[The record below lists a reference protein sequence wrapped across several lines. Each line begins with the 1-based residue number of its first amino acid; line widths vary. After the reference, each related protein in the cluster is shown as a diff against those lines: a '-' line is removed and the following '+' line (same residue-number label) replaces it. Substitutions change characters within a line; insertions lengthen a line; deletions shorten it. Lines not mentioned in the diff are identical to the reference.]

1 MKKESEKSLHAIIEA
16 AGTTSSSKLR
26 RRIGIGA
33 VVLVVLCVLVRTGMA
48 GDKPPMPSFETIPL
62 ARGEISLVVT
72 ATGNL
77 EPTDEVTVGSELSG
91 TVLEVYV
98 DTNSIVHK
106 GDPLAKLDTSIL
118 EQEILSSRANLL
130 SAKASVAQA
139 KATQVEAD
147 ATLARARKLRELSDG
162 RLPSQ
167 ADFDSATATALRAA
181 ADLQAAEAKVSVAEA
196 TLSINERDLE
206 KAIIISPIDGIVLSR
221 EIEPGQTVAASFTA
235 PELFVIAQSLEHMKL
250 TVTVAEADIGRLQ
263 EGQEAS
269 FTVDAW
275 PGRVYQADVLKVAY
289 GSTVTD
295 NVVTYETEMGVE
307 NSDMSLRPG
316 MTATADIKAASSE
329 NTYIVPTTA
338 LRFKPQAQEGTAA
351 PQKKSFLQSIVPM
364 PPRVRQPGHS
374 NGQNSKRLKSGSSR
388 IWVLMD
394 GIPQPIMVKTGLSE
408 GANIEIIGEG
418 LSDGMQIIIREK

>member
-1 MKKESEKSLHAIIEA
+1 MKKESEKALAAIIKA
-16 AGTTSSSKLR
+16 AGTSPSSRLR
-26 RRIGIGA
+26 KRVGLGLIA
-33 VVLVVLCVLVRTGMA
+33 LVVVIALARTSMA
-48 GDKPPMPSFETIPL
+48 GNEPPPPSFETTPL
-62 ARGEISLVVT
+62 KRGEISLVIT

-139 KATQVEAD
+139 QATLVEAE
-147 ATLARARKLRELSDG
+147 ATLARAEKLRELSNG

-167 ADFDSATATALRAA
+167 ADFDSATATALRAK

-206 KAIIISPIDGIVLSR
+206 KAIISSPIDGIVLSR
-221 EIEPGQTVAASFTA
+221 DIEPGQTVAASFTA

-250 TVTVAEADIGRLQ
+250 IVTVAEADIGRLQ
-263 EGQEAS
+263 AGQKAS

-275 PGRVYQADVLKVAY
+275 PGRVYTADVLKVAY

-316 MTATADIKAASSE
+316 MTATADIEVASSE
-329 NTYIVPTTA
+329 DAFIVPATA
-338 LRFKPQAQEGTAA
+338 LRYEPKA
-351 PQKKSFLQSIVPM
+351 PDSASVEQKKSFMQSIVPM
-364 PPRVRQPGHS
+364 PPRMRQPGHN
-374 NGQNSKRLKSGSSR
+374 NGEGVEKLKAGSSR
-388 IWVLMD
+388 IWVLKD
-394 GIPQPIMVKTGLSE
+394 GIPQPVMVKTGLSE
-408 GANIEIIGEG
+408 GANIEIMGEE